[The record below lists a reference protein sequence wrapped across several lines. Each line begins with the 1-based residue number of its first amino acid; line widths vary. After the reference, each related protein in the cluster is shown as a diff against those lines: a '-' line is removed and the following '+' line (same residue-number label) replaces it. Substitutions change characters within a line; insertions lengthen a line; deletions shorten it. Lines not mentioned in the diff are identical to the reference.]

1 MIHVFGD
8 LIQSVGVLISS
19 IVIKIFPDA
28 KNADPICT
36 IIFSIIV
43 MCTTI
48 HVLRDVVRI
57 LMEGHPK
64 GNSYEEIYNALTGIK
79 NVVRVHDLRVW
90 ALTNDHVVLT
100 VHLAVNPE
108 EISESE
114 RILQV

>member
-1 MIHVFGD
+1 
-8 LIQSVGVLISS
+8 
-19 IVIKIFPDA
+19 
-28 KNADPICT
+28 
-36 IIFSIIV
+36 
-43 MCTTI
+43 MCTTTQ
-48 HVLRDVVRI
+48 VLRDVVRI

-64 GNSYEEIYNALTGIK
+64 GYSYEEIYNALMGIK